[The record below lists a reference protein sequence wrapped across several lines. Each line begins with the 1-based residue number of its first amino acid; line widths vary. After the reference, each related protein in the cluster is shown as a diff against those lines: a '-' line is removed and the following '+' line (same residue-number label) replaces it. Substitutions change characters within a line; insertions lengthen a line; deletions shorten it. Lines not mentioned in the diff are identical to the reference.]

1 MLYTPDNAYNLTSC
15 VYPKCSAN
23 RLLGDTPLDIVN
35 HIGLHE
41 IDRIAM
47 QNKNSTNITY
57 THFHFF
63 VCRFLLLR
71 LAMTLSSIN
80 LGHFVSAVTYE
91 AMI

>member
-1 MLYTPDNAYNLTSC
+1 MLYAPDNAYNLTSC
-15 VYPKCSAN
+15 LYPKCSAN
-23 RLLGDTPLDIVN
+23 RLLGDTLLDIVN
-35 HIGLHE
+35 HFGLHE

-63 VCRFLLLR
+63 LLR